1 MGLPQGRDVVAVCL
15 ALASPEVSPSCATLL
30 DQEAQRRFVNDWAVG
45 LDYPVAEV
53 GPQSVG
59 RRQMAPETSADG
71 DGDSAGAVPP
81 DLGALYLAHRD
92 AMYGMA
98 YSLLR
103 GDHHRAED
111 MVQQVMLSLMPTLPR
126 GVRNWEAF
134 LVKAVKNKVYDL
146 WKSAA
151 SKHEQLVLEGARP
164 AEDQR
169 HAPDDLDVDPAL
181 VVEEAEQQDATVA
194 QVRAVMSE
202 LERRAP
208 RAAYVLK
215 QVKQMERT
223 SRDVAHELGVSDS
236 RVRQHVIDA
245 RSELRLILDA
255 QGGEP

>member
-1 MGLPQGRDVVAVCL
+1 
-15 ALASPEVSPSCATLL
+15 
-30 DQEAQRRFVNDWAVG
+30 
-45 LDYPVAEV
+45 
-53 GPQSVG
+53 
-59 RRQMAPETSADG
+59 MAPEMGPDGVGASADG
-71 DGDSAGAVPP
+71 VPP
-81 DLGALYLAHRD
+81 DLGALYLAHRE

-111 MVQQVMLSLMPTLPR
+111 MVQQVMLSLMPTLPK

-151 SKHEQLVLEGARP
+151 SKHEQLILEGVRP

-169 HAPDDLDVDPAL
+169 HAPDDLSVDPAS
-181 VVEEAEQQDATVA
+181 VVEETERRDATVA
-194 QVRAVMSE
+194 RVRAAMAE
-202 LERRAP
+202 LERRDP

-223 SRDVAHELGVSDS
+223 SRDVAQELRVSDS
-236 RVRQHVIDA
+236 RVRQHVMDA
-245 RSELRLILDA
+245 RTELRLVLDTE
-255 QGGEP
+255 GGER